1 LKPRHRPP
9 RGAVLVF
16 AAVCVAVA
24 SRSAVPAFGQPGDS
38 APSAPAGTA
47 EQFALV
53 IAEGSVAQRELV
65 ALGRDLWVAGE
76 ARSDVAVLRGN
87 ARIDGSVEGSVIVL
101 SGNVALGPRAR
112 VARDV
117 YVLGGRLDAAPG
129 ASVGGRAA
137 SYPTASAVFL
147 TLLEGPSLGAAAASA
162 VLAAKLALLVAWA
175 IALVLALALRRRELL
190 ATSASVAREP
200 FRNFFVGLG
209 VVTTAALVAVLVAA
223 GLSAVLGAPVVALV
237 ALFAL
242 ALKIVGLV
250 AVFHALGDWL
260 LAHWPGPPR
269 AGRGAGSWRPQ
280 RSWLAIHA
288 GTVGLVVL
296 GVVKLVPVA
305 GTLVWTVAS
314 LIGVGAAAVT
324 KLGRNEPWLADSL

>member
-1 LKPRHRPP
+1 
-9 RGAVLVF
+9 VL
-16 AAVCVAVA
+16 AAAIA
-24 SRSAVPAFGQPGDS
+24 AGRDAVPASAQPS
-38 APSAPAGTA
+38 PPAAP

-76 ARSDVAVLRGN
+76 ARSDVAVLRGD
-87 ARIDGSVEGSVIVL
+87 ARIDGTVEGSVIVL
-101 SGNVALGPRAR
+101 SGDVTLGPRAR
-112 VARDV
+112 VVRDV
-117 YVLGGRLDAAPG
+117 YVLGGRLDTAPG

-200 FRNFFVGLG
+200 FRNFFVGLA

-237 ALFAL
+237 GLFAL

-260 LAHWPGPPR
+260 LAHWPGPAR
-269 AGRGAGSWRPQ
+269 AARGTSSSMWRPQ
-280 RSWLAIHA
+280 RTWLAIHA

-296 GVVKLVPVA
+296 GLVKLVPVA